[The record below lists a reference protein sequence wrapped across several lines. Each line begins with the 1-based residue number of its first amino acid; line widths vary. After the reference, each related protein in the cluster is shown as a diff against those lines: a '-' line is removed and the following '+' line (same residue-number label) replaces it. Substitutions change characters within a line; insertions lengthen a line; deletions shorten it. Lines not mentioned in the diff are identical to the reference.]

1 MTTTREPPA
10 TEPYDPAADQVT
22 PPPAPAPALSDL
34 SVTEF
39 LTLSR
44 AGFLPRGLVIGV
56 AVCDGGVEAPAMEL
70 VRERV
75 QSGNAMRAA
84 RRLAVARL
92 RAQAQALGAEGVV
105 GVRLSVEHHRWRNGH
120 TVARLVAVGTA
131 IVFDAA
137 HAPPELRGAP
147 SLHLADGPFTSN
159 LSGQE
164 FVTLLQAG
172 YRPIAIALG
181 NCIYE
186 LLRLPAASLAQI
198 GNAEIVDFSMALMG
212 ARETAMQRL
221 EEDLE
226 AEHRGADAAE
236 GVVGVRVEERIER
249 AGGEGEP
256 DSEGEPML
264 RMVLNG
270 MQFNL
275 VEYTA
280 VGTAIASLHPS
291 DPRRAPAATTPAV
304 VVPLDR

>member
-1 MTTTREPPA
+1 MTTRQPPA
-10 TEPYDPAADQVT
+10 SEPHDPAADQVT
-22 PPPAPAPALSDL
+22 PPPEAAPALSDL

-56 AVCDGGVEAPAMEL
+56 AVCDGGLEPPAMEL

-120 TVARLVAVGTA
+120 PVARLVAVGTA
-131 IVFDAA
+131 IAFDAA
-137 HAPPELRGAP
+137 HAPADLRGAP
-147 SLHLADGPFTSN
+147 SLHLAGGPFTSN

-164 FVTLLQAG
+164 LVTLLRAG
-172 YRPIAIALG
+172 YRPVSLALG
-181 NCIYE
+181 NCIYQ
-186 LLRLPAASLAQI
+186 LLRIPAASLAQI
-198 GNAEIVDFSMALMG
+198 GNAELIDYSMALMG
-212 ARETAMQRL
+212 AREAAMQRL

-226 AEHRGADAAE
+226 AEHQGPDAAE
-236 GVVGVRVEERIER
+236 GVVGVKVEERVER
-249 AGGEGEP
+249 EEDERLP
-256 DSEGEPML
+256 
-264 RMVLNG
+264 
-270 MQFNL
+270 FNV

-280 VGTAIASLHPS
+280 VGTAVARLHAR
-291 DPRRAPAATTPAV
+291 DPRRAAAPPTPVV